1 MEITNNPK
9 EVFNELKKLFP
20 DAKCE
25 LNYNN
30 VYELTIATILSAQAT
45 DKSVNNVT
53 PILFKKYPDV
63 NKLSNAME
71 DEVIEI
77 IKPVGLSK
85 TKAHNIIALAKVAKD
100 KYQGI
105 IPNSFDDLVN
115 LPGVG
120 RKTANVI
127 LAEGFDLPG
136 LAVDTHVA
144 RVSNRLALS
153 RSTNPE
159 VIEQEL
165 KGMFE
170 KEDWGLVHLTMLF
183 FGRYM
188 CKAKNP
194 ECNNCPF
201 KNKCNKGSINYE

>member
-1 MEITNNPK
+1 MEITNNPID
-9 EVFNELKKLFP
+9 VLNELKKLFP

-30 VYELTIATILSAQAT
+30 IYELTIATILSAQAT

-53 PILFKKYPDV
+53 PELFKKYPDV
-63 NKLSNAME
+63 YSLSKANIN
-71 DEVIEI
+71 DVIEI

-85 TKAHNIIALAKVAKD
+85 TKANNIIALSKIIID

-105 IPNSFDDLVN
+105 IPNTFDDLVT

-127 LAEGFDLPG
+127 LAEGFNLPG
-136 LAVDTHVA
+136 LAVDTHVL
-144 RVSNRLALS
+144 RVANRLGLCKS
-153 RSTNPE
+153 SDPLVVE
-159 VIEQEL
+159 EEL
-165 KGMFE
+165 KNMYK
-170 KEDWGLVHLTMLF
+170 KEDWGLVHLEMLF

-194 ECNNCPF
+194 ECVNCPF
-201 KNKCNKGSINYE
+201 KNKCNK

>member
-1 MEITNNPK
+1 MEITNNPID
-9 EVFNELKKLFP
+9 VLNELKKLFP

-30 VYELTIATILSAQAT
+30 IYELTIATILSAQAT

-53 PILFKKYPDV
+53 PELFKKYPDV
-63 NKLSNAME
+63 YSLSKANIN
-71 DEVIEI
+71 DVIEI

-85 TKAHNIIALAKVAKD
+85 TKANNIIALSKIIID

-105 IPNSFDDLVN
+105 IPNTFDDLVT

-127 LAEGFDLPG
+127 LAEGFNLPG
-136 LAVDTHVA
+136 LAVDTHVL
-144 RVSNRLALS
+144 RVANRLGLCKS
-153 RSTNPE
+153 SDPLVVE
-159 VIEQEL
+159 EEL
-165 KGMFE
+165 KNMYK
-170 KEDWGLVHLTMLF
+170 KEDWGLVHLEMLF

-194 ECNNCPF
+194 ECVNCSF
-201 KNKCNKGSINYE
+201 KNKCNK